1 MVTNPG
7 NPTGAVLTREEQRLL
22 VDICKEHGLFLVS
35 DEVYREIIYS
45 GEPLSSLLKGCVT

>member
-22 VDICKEHGLFLVS
+22 VDICKEHGLLSFLRPYS
-35 DEVYREIIYS
+35 SRTEARYS
-45 GEPLSSLLKGCVT
+45 GVMVW